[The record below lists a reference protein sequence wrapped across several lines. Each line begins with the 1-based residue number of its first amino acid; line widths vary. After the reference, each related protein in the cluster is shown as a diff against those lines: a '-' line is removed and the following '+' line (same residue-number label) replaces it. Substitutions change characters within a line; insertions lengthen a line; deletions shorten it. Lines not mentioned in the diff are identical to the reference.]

1 MHPELISRPDVERR
15 LRDAVEHT
23 PLTLLHAPLG
33 AGKTAAAKMA
43 FAGTPGVVWME
54 ARPWH
59 RDAFIRDL
67 VDAVRGAR
75 ANFGRMALGALD
87 AGASAAHIGGTFAAE
102 LAHIDEPLTLIVD
115 NAHVFT
121 GEPGFSRFVD
131 AAVNALPASAHILAM
146 GRSLPDITLGRI
158 FPRGKAQIVD
168 GDLLVFNA
176 DDIRALGRHFGRAI
190 DDETIV
196 EIERS
201 TEGWA
206 AGVTLALTGQRILV
220 PTAKGPR
227 NAAEVYL
234 TKELL
239 SRLDRHVIS
248 FLERA
253 AVFETLDLRV
263 LETIDAFAGARDLI
277 ASLRREGA
285 LLTEI
290 GPNCYRLHPVLR
302 ELAERRL
309 HKRGAASAAHRDA
322 AEAYI
327 RAGEPAAALF
337 HADESSDP
345 TTAVAF
351 LRNHAAA
358 LIATGNRARVRG
370 LSTRIDP
377 NGPDAGVRWFV
388 DALLEKASGSADVRA
403 TLSRVVDAADA
414 SNDATIAFQARAQAI
429 EHDIAHLIS
438 VDDEVLDDLA
448 RRAESL
454 GLHAVATTLVMRG
467 WSRAIAH
474 DFSGALAA
482 VATLDAGDAT
492 VRFNVDVLRAYAQT
506 SLGQADS
513 AEETLDALIGL
524 LENDDKVVLQ
534 TLTLVWF
541 ARLALV
547 WGQTTAA
554 SDAAAQAERLAAA
567 LDLRAEEAAL
577 YVALAEIA
585 THNGD
590 VDAAMRYAER
600 ARSRADQAWYAGD
613 VSRVRAFAEIALAR
627 AAFLADD
634 YAVARELADRAA
646 ARIDFPAAQR
656 AAALA
661 ESAIYTLLCE
671 PRAASTTIVRAR
683 EALAIASPSD
693 AADAATLATADDI
706 LAFLDAANG
715 VVHAS
720 LLTGCEGFAS
730 LIAHR
735 RGLVT
740 LEHAGIAVG
749 SARRGRADSSVA
761 FDATIAL
768 LTRDGPRFEAR
779 LARAYASSFMKPKH
793 AEPPVAPDL
802 NLTPR
807 EREILSLLIDGLTNK
822 EIAERLILSPRT
834 VETHVERVLGKLEVG
849 SRSRAIAKAIRLGI
863 SSLDRPQ

>member
-1 MHPELISRPDVERR
+1 LNAELISRPDVERR

-43 FAGTPGVVWME
+43 FAGKPGVVWME

-59 RDAFIRDL
+59 RDAFIRDV
-67 VDAVRGAR
+67 VDTVRGAR
-75 ANFGRMALGALD
+75 ANFGRMTLGALD
-87 AGASAAHIGGTFAAE
+87 AGASATHMGGTFATE

-115 NAHVFT
+115 NAQVFT
-121 GEPGFSRFVD
+121 GEPGFSHFVD
-131 AAVNALPASAHILAM
+131 AAVNALPPGAHILAM
-146 GRSLPDITLGRI
+146 GRSLPDTMLGGI
-158 FPRGKAQIVD
+158 FPPGKAQIVG

-176 DDIRALGRHFGRAI
+176 EDIRALGRHFGREI
-190 DDETIV
+190 DDETMV
-196 EIERS
+196 EIETS

-206 AGVTLALTGQRILV
+206 AGVTLAVTGQRILV

-239 SRLDRHVIS
+239 SRLDRHVIA

-263 LETIDAFAGARDLI
+263 LDTIDAFAGARDLI

-290 GPNCYRLHPVLR
+290 APNCYRLHPVLR

-309 HKRGAASAAHRDA
+309 RKRGAASAAHRDA

-327 RAGEPAAALF
+327 QAGEPAAALF

-345 TTAVAF
+345 TTAVTF

-358 LIATGNRARVRG
+358 SIATGDRARVRG

-377 NGPDAGVRWFV
+377 EGPDANVRWFV

-403 TLSRVVDAADA
+403 TLSRAVDAADA
-414 SNDATIAFQARAQAI
+414 SKDATIAFQARAQAI
-429 EHDIAHLIS
+429 EYDIGHLIP
-438 VDDEVLDDLA
+438 VDDAVLDDLA
-448 RRAESL
+448 RRAEPL
-454 GLHAVATTLVMRG
+454 GLAAVATTLVMRG
-467 WSRAIAH
+467 WSRAITH
-474 DFSGALAA
+474 DFFGALTA

-506 SLGQADS
+506 SLGHADS

-524 LENDDKVVLQ
+524 LENDDQVVLQ

-590 VDAAMRYAER
+590 VEAAMRYAER
-600 ARSRADQAWYAGD
+600 AKSRAGQAWYAGD

-634 YAVARELADRAA
+634 YALARELAHRAA
-646 ARIDFPAAQR
+646 AQIDFPPVQR
-656 AAALA
+656 AAALT

-671 PRAASTTIVRAR
+671 PSAALTTIARAR
-683 EALAIASPSD
+683 DAVARASPSD
-693 AADAATLATADDI
+693 AADAAALATADDV

-715 VVHAS
+715 VVHAP
-720 LLTGCEGFAS
+720 LLGGCEDFAS

-735 RGLVT
+735 RGLVN

-749 SARRGRADSSVA
+749 SARRGKSNSSVA
-761 FDATIAL
+761 FDASLEL

-779 LARAYASSFMKPKH
+779 LARAYASSFMKPRHSKQS
-793 AEPPVAPDL
+793 AEPDL

-822 EIAERLILSPRT
+822 EIAERLIVSPRT
-834 VETHVERVLGKLEVG
+834 VETHVERILGKLEVG
-849 SRSRAIAKAIRLGI
+849 SRSRAIAKAIRLGVV
-863 SSLDRPQ
+863 SLDSPQ